1 MIQLVLKSIK
11 EKKIVQL
18 FTKILIEI
26 GQRSRIIG
34 VLLTDN
40 MVYLSKIE
48 LILSRVYVTILTR
61 VVNYIIIFLEPF
73 SGIFSQRYI
82 YDQFKDKNL
91 LKA

>member
-1 MIQLVLKSIK
+1 MKSNE
-11 EKKIVQL
+11 EKKSYN
-18 FTKILIEI
+18 FFPKILIEI
-26 GQRSRIIG
+26 GRRSRIIG

-73 SGIFSQRYI
+73 SEIFSQRYF
-82 YDQFKDKNL
+82 YGQFKK
-91 LKA
+91 KIKIF